1 MSGSPPYNVVFTD
14 LLISTGKVVLH
25 HQTKRIFFKLLKH
38 TNMTT
43 LTATAKA
50 KSIRKDK
57 VIYWIFTSLFV
68 LLDSV
73 PAIWFNSP
81 MAKEGIRSMGF
92 PAYFGAELG
101 IGKIIGGILLILPMI
116 PARFKEWAYV
126 GFGISL
132 ISAMIA
138 NIVVN
143 GPAMGILPLV
153 GLAILTVSYIYF
165 HKTRETGF

>member
-1 MSGSPPYNVVFTD
+1 
-14 LLISTGKVVLH
+14 
-25 HQTKRIFFKLLKH
+25 
-38 TNMTT
+38 MTT
-43 LTATAKA
+43 LTATTKA

-73 PAIWFNSP
+73 PAAIWFNSP
-81 MAKEGIRSMGF
+81 LAKEGIRQMGF
-92 PAYFGAELG
+92 PEYFGLELG

-138 NIVVN
+138 NIVVT
-143 GPAMGILPLV
+143 GPAMGIMPLV